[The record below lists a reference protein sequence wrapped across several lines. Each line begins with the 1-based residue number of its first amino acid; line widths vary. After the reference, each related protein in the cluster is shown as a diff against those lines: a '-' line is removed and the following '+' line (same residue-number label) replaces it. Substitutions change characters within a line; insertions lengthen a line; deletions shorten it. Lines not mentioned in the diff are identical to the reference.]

1 MGKIPCMPKAT
12 SPTDT
17 IRHALGAVAQL
28 RQERA
33 TSPALAQALSEIKAL
48 QSRRFSGTYTDM
60 LHDTSYTAAA
70 RFFLEELY
78 ADRDFAERDAQ
89 FSRIASTL
97 QTVFPSAVVST
108 ACALAEL
115 HALTEQLDQAVAKV
129 HMALPKDLSANG
141 GEAVRYLCAWRAV
154 GQEAQRRQQLT
165 TVLAIG
171 EDLARLTRTPG
182 LRTLLKLMRKP
193 ANAAGMGALQQF
205 LESGFD
211 TFAMLTKQPGGAQ
224 AFLNLIAQREGS
236 WLDTLFHTPMPDAAQ
251 TLHATLARQ

>member
-1 MGKIPCMPKAT
+1 MGKIPCMPKAN

-17 IRHALGAVAQL
+17 IRLALSAVAQL

-33 TSPALAQALSEIKAL
+33 TSPALAQALSDIKAL

-60 LHDTSYTAAA
+60 LHDASYTAAA

-115 HALTEQLDQAVAKV
+115 HALTEQLDQAVAEAY
-129 HMALPKDLSANG
+129 MALSNDLSPG
-141 GEAVRYLCAWRAV
+141 GEQAAHYLCAWRAV
-154 GQEAQRRQQLT
+154 GNEAQRHQQLK

-171 EDLARLTRTPG
+171 EDLARFTRTPG
-182 LRTLLKLMRKP
+182 LRTLLKFMRRP
-193 ANAAGMGALQQF
+193 ASAAGMGALQQF

-211 TFAMLTKQPGGAQ
+211 TFAELTKQPGGAQ
-224 AFLNLIAQREGS
+224 AFLDLIAQREGA
-236 WLDTLFHTPMPDAAQ
+236 WLDTLFHAPEPDAMVALQ
-251 TLHATLARQ
+251 TALDRR

>member
-1 MGKIPCMPKAT
+1 MPKAH

-17 IRHALGAVAQL
+17 IRHALNAVAQL

-33 TSPALAQALSEIKAL
+33 STPALAQALSDIKAL

-60 LHDTSYTAAA
+60 LHDRSYTAAA
-70 RFFLEELY
+70 HFFLEELY

-115 HALTEQLDQAVAKV
+115 HALTEQLDQAVAKAY
-129 HMALPKDLSANG
+129 MTLSNDLLLG
-141 GEAVRYLCAWRAV
+141 GGPAAHYLCAWREV
-154 GQEAQRRQQLT
+154 GQEAQRQQQLK

-193 ANAAGMGALQQF
+193 ASAAGMGALQQF

-211 TFAMLTKQPGGAQ
+211 TFAALTKQPGGAQ
-224 AFLNLIAQREGS
+224 AFLDLIAQREVA
-236 WLDTLFHTPMPDAAQ
+236 WLDTLFLAPMPDA
-251 TLHATLARQ
+251 TLALQAALERH